1 MPARGKKNW
10 KFKKTKFHTPQ
21 ESHVGKKW
29 DVVDACAGEAR
40 DDVGFRVWGLGFRVW
55 GLGFRV

>member
-40 DDVGFRVWGLGFRVW
+40 DDVGFRVWGLGFGV
-55 GLGFRV
+55 